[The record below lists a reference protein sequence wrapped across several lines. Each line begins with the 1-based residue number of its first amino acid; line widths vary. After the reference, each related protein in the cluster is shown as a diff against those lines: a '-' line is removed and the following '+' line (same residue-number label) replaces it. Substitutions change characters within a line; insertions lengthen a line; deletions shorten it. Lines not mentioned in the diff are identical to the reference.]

1 MSGTF
6 TAMNKKRP
14 GAYINFK
21 SAAKASM
28 GVGLRGIVTLPMSL
42 GWTLEGDLIE
52 VYATDITD
60 GSCLKKLGYA
70 GNAAELQPL
79 REALKNAFTALVC
92 RVNKGGIK
100 ATATLG
106 ELTAVAKYS
115 GSVGNRLSVIIKKNE
130 SKFDV
135 ITCLDNNVVDKQT
148 VATATDLTAND
159 YVTFT
164 GEGALA
170 ENAGVTLT
178 SGTDGTVTTE
188 AYSEYFEK
196 VKRKSWNTM
205 AFINY
210 TEDAST
216 NDLAIAYIKQLR
228 DSGKKVQ
235 AVIKDGFSAD
245 NEGIISVSQGYRTS
259 TEEVPVTS
267 FIAYAAGLTAGAA
280 INKSNTYSVVPG
292 ATEIINAKTDQEI
305 EKGIDNG
312 EFMLS
317 YRQDGSVVVET
328 DINSFHSFSKYKS
341 RDFSKNRVIRVLD
354 EVNNTV
360 QTTFE
365 NSYIGKVDNNE
376 AGQTSF
382 KADLVSYCMK
392 LQEMNAIQDFT
403 ADDVVVSAGDEID
416 SVIVTIGI
424 KAVDAME
431 KLYMTVTVG

>member
-28 GVGLRGIVTLPMSL
+28 GVGARGIVTLPMSL
-42 GWTLEGDLIE
+42 GWALEGDLIE

-79 REALKNAFTALVC
+79 REALKNSFTVLVY
-92 RVNKGGIK
+92 RINKGGIK

-115 GSVGNRLSVIIKKNE
+115 GTVGNRLSVIVKKNE

-135 ITCLDNNVVDKQT
+135 ITCFDNNVVDKQT
-148 VATATDLTAND
+148 VSATKDLVGND

-164 GEGALA
+164 SEGALT
-170 ENAGVTLT
+170 ENAGVALT
-178 SGTDGTVTTE
+178 GGTDGNVTAD
-188 AYSEYFEK
+188 AYGEYFEK
-196 VKRKSWNTM
+196 VKRKTWNTM

-216 NDLAIAYIKQLR
+216 NDLAITYIKQLR

-235 AVIKDGFSAD
+235 AVIKDGASAD
-245 NEGIISVSQGYRTS
+245 DEGIIAVSQGYRTA

-267 FIAYAAGLTAGAA
+267 FIAYVAGLTAGAA
-280 INKSNTYSVVPG
+280 INKSNTYSVVAG

-317 YRQDGSVVVET
+317 YRQDGSVVIET
-328 DINSFHSFSKYKS
+328 DINSFHSFSKDKS

-376 AGQTSF
+376 AGRTSF

-392 LQEMNAIQDFT
+392 LQEMNAIQEFA

-416 SVIVTIGI
+416 SVVVTVGI
-424 KAVDAME
+424 KPVDAME

>member
-21 SAAKASM
+21 SAAKALM
-28 GVGLRGIVTLPMSL
+28 GVGARGIVTLPMSL
-42 GWTLEGDLIE
+42 GWALEGDVIE

-60 GSCLKKLGYA
+60 GTCLKKLGYTGSA
-70 GNAAELQPL
+70 DELQPL
-79 REALKNAFTALVC
+79 REALKNAYTALVC
-92 RVNKGGIK
+92 RVNKGGVK

-115 GSVGNRLSVIIKKNE
+115 GSVGNRLSVIIKKNDA
-130 SKFDV
+130 KYDV

-148 VATATDLTAND
+148 VASIADLVAND

-164 GEGALA
+164 GAGELA
-170 ENAGVTLT
+170 ENAGVALT
-178 SGTDGTVTTE
+178 SGTDGEVSAD
-188 AYSEYFEK
+188 AYSDYFEK
-196 VKRKSWNTM
+196 IKRKTWNTM

-210 TEDAST
+210 TSDAST
-216 NDLAIAYIKQLR
+216 NDLAITFIKQLR

-235 AVIKDGFSAD
+235 AVIKDGASAD
-245 NEGIISVSQGYRTS
+245 DEGIIAVSQGYRTA
-259 TEEVPVTS
+259 TEIVPVTS

-280 INKSNTYSVVPG
+280 INKSNTYSVVSG
-292 ATEIINAKTDQEI
+292 AVEIINPKTDQEI
-305 EKGIDNG
+305 EKGIEAG

-317 YRQDGSVVVET
+317 YRQDGAVVIET
-328 DINSFHSFSKYKS
+328 DINSYHSFTADKS

-354 EVNNTV
+354 EINNTV

-376 AGQTSF
+376 AGRTSF

-392 LQEMNAIQDFT
+392 LQEMNAIQEFS
-403 ADDVVVSAGDEID
+403 ADDVIVSAGDEID
-416 SVIVTIGI
+416 SVIVTIGV
-424 KAVDAME
+424 KPVDAME